1 MRAVAAVVTL
11 TKLRDLGF
19 QNSRMPRIIAAIS
32 VVDDILFMIFFS
44 FVLGFIKG
52 EAFDLMQMAIISGK
66 VILFFTVTLS
76 IGIFLYP
83 RLTFPFRSKKGKGF
97 TFILV
102 LGFAAGKF
110 AEHMG
115 LHFIIGAYF
124 TGLFFEEKIINKR
137 LFEISNDRLYTLSYS
152 FLGLIF
158 LIRWVLILSL
168 AYPDI

>member
-66 VILFFTVTLS
+66 VILFFY
-76 IGIFLYP
+76 G
-83 RLTFPFRSKKGKGF
+83 
-97 TFILV
+97 
-102 LGFAAGKF
+102 
-110 AEHMG
+110 H
-115 LHFIIGAYF
+115 
-124 TGLFFEEKIINKR
+124 IINR
-137 LFEISNDRLYTLSYS
+137 HISLPSINIS
-152 FLGLIF
+152 
-158 LIRWVLILSL
+158 V
-168 AYPDI
+168 

>member
-1 MRAVAAVVTL
+1 M
-11 TKLRDLGF
+11 
-19 QNSRMPRIIAAIS
+19 
-32 VVDDILFMIFFS
+32 FFS

-52 EAFDLMQMAIISGK
+52 EAFDLMQMAIVSGK

-102 LGFAAGKF
+102 LGFAAGEF
-110 AEHMG
+110 AEHLG

-124 TGLFFEEKIINKR
+124 AGLFFEEKVVNKR
-137 LFEISNDRLYTLSYS
+137 LFEIVNDRLYALSYS
-152 FLGLIF
+152 FLKTFFFSLGFNTFALPRAF
-158 LIRWVLILSL
+158 LIWFLVVLTLSVM
-168 AYPDI
+168 IGQIF